1 MLWLLPEEPRFPPAE
16 LGPADGPLAVGGDLS
31 VDRLLS
37 AYSLGIFPWYNEPP
51 ILWWSPDPR
60 MILQPNDLRI
70 NRSLARAL
78 RTSTVSVSFDTAFA
92 AVIRACQA
100 PRKGEAGTWITDDM
114 VTAYEELF
122 RLGFAHSVEC
132 WQEGR
137 LVGGVYGV
145 ALGGAFFGES
155 MFTIVNHASKI
166 GFVRLVG
173 HLRHLG
179 FTLVDCQVPSPHMAA
194 FGATLVSRS
203 AFLAQLKHAVTQPLP
218 PGHWQSTPRACS

>member
-1 MLWLLPEEPRFPPAE
+1 MLWLLPAEPRFPPPE

-60 MILQPNDLRI
+60 MILLPHDLRI

-78 RTSTVSVSFDTAFA
+78 RKSTFSLSFDSAFG

-100 PRKGEAGTWITDDM
+100 PRKGEAGTWITEDM
-114 VTAYEELF
+114 VSAYEELF
-122 RLGFAHSVEC
+122 RLGFAHSAEC

-155 MFTIVNHASKI
+155 MFSTVSYASKI
-166 GFVRLVG
+166 AFVTLVG
-173 HLRHLG
+173 RLRELG
-179 FTLVDCQVPSPHMAA
+179 FTLLDCQVPSPHVAA
-194 FGATLVSRS
+194 LGATLVSRNT
-203 AFLAQLKHAVTQPLP
+203 FLAQLKHAIAQPLR
-218 PGHWQSTPRACS
+218 PGRWQPTSRVLS